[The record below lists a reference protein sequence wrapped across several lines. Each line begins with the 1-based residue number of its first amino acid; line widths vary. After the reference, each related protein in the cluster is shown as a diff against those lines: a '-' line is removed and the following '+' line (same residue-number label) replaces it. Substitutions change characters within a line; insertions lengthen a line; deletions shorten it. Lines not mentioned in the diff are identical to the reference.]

1 MENYNLESARELIN
15 SAEKELS
22 KEFEKAEEIC
32 EFNSEKVLK
41 AFQENRVN
49 EADFGSTT
57 GYGYGDIG
65 RIWFIRFYV
74 RCIWKITEQA

>member
-49 EADFGSTT
+49 EADFGVLQVMVME
-57 GYGYGDIG
+57 ILEE
-65 RIWFIRFYV
+65 
-74 RCIWKITEQA
+74 KK

>member
-49 EADFGSTT
+49 EGS
-57 GYGYGDIG
+57 G
-65 RIWFIRFYV
+65 IR
-74 RCIWKITEQA
+74 

>member
-22 KEFEKAEEIC
+22 EEFEKAEEIC
-32 EFNSEKVLK
+32 EFNSEKVLI

-65 RIWFIRFYV
+65 RE
-74 RCIWKITEQA
+74 KIE

>member
-22 KEFEKAEEIC
+22 EEFEKAEEIC

-41 AFQENRVN
+41 SAIKLIKSN
-49 EADFGSTT
+49 
-57 GYGYGDIG
+57 
-65 RIWFIRFYV
+65 
-74 RCIWKITEQA
+74 KK